1 MSELFNGVHN
11 VKMNIELNLKLGK
24 YKTIVSIKV
33 GEKHIDPVYCASM
46 TQLFG
51 SLTWIGLIFE
61 KEMNQCKQVHMR
73 SVALESKVQEL
84 EGMEEWHDKAR
95 LLPKFILEFGS

>member
-51 SLTWIGLIFE
+51 SLT
-61 KEMNQCKQVHMR
+61 
-73 SVALESKVQEL
+73 
-84 EGMEEWHDKAR
+84 
-95 LLPKFILEFGS
+95 